1 MRVVI
6 AEDSV
11 LLREGLTRLLA
22 EAGHDVVAAAAEAE
36 EFLRAVGKHEPDAVC
51 PPRRPPGRAARESGR
66 ARPALRFPS
75 QGTVTPRVAWTARF
89 TMRAYT

>member
-22 EAGHDVVAAAAEAE
+22 EAGHDVVAAA
-36 EFLRAVGKHEPDAVC
+36 GQG
-51 PPRRPPGRAARESGR
+51 PGCRSTT
-66 ARPALRFPS
+66 P
-75 QGTVTPRVAWTARF
+75 TPR
-89 TMRAYT
+89 